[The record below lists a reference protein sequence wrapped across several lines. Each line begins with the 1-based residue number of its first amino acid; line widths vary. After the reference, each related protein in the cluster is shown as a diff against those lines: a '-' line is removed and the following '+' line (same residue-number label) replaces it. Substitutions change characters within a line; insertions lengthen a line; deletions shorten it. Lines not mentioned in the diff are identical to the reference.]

1 MTVARRW
8 RAPPHR
14 ARLLLGAL
22 PSDAPPRHGDFP
34 ARSGPERGPIRLG
47 RVLRPGSGHQP
58 RGQGPRG
65 WARDGEGRRHVP
77 GVPSRRVFRSD
88 ILKSM
93 APPRYIV
100 KSGDNLWDIA
110 HATLGHGAEWPRLW
124 RYNNRQDVIRVTKR
138 GIPNPDLIYPG
149 QILLLPI
156 VPGAPT
162 AGGTSPTPP
171 SRPPAPRAS
180 ARPIT
185 SPPSRTAPSSPT
197 GSGSLSRQLPSV
209 ESPIS
214 LKYRLDDIKFP
225 PIDTPAAL
233 IEMRMT
239 GDVLLMTQRR
249 YPAIYVTQR
258 REIEL
263 QVVQSAE
270 HALGSLVGDNRI
282 IYDEQNK
289 NVTLRSM
296 LVSQSHTPNVPSTAI
311 GVQMDSR
318 SLTPK
323 LRFEMRY
330 PKLEGSIGI
339 FHYAAVDVKTVIEVT
354 PKARPNRPG
363 PSAQPVRQPA
373 LQPRIDWG
381 RAAGVGLLVVG
392 SAIVV
397 GTLVEDFFTA
407 GAGIAD
413 DPVSFATAAASF
425 SRGMSL
431 LRGASAVLP
440 AAAASTIPISVRLM
454 PATAQ
459 LRTAGAR

>member
-1 MTVARRW
+1 M
-8 RAPPHR
+8 PP
-14 ARLLLGAL
+14 
-22 PSDAPPRHGDFP
+22 
-34 ARSGPERGPIRLG
+34 
-47 RVLRPGSGHQP
+47 
-58 RGQGPRG
+58 
-65 WARDGEGRRHVP
+65 
-77 GVPSRRVFRSD
+77 
-88 ILKSM
+88 
-93 APPRYIV
+93 PPRYIV
-100 KSGDNLWDIA
+100 KPGDNLWDISS
-110 HATLGHGAEWPRLW
+110 ATLGHGAEWPRLW
-124 RYNNRQDVIRVTKR
+124 RYNNRQDVIRMTKR

-162 AGGTSPTPP
+162 ASATGPTPP
-171 SRPPAPRAS
+171 SRPSPPRAS

-185 SPPSRTAPSSPT
+185 TPASRGPTSSSPT
-197 GSGSLSRQLPSV
+197 GSGSLSRQLPKV

-225 PIDTPAAL
+225 PIDTPTAL

-239 GDVLLMTQRR
+239 GDILFMTQKR
-249 YPAIYVTQR
+249 YPALYVTQR
-258 REIEL
+258 REVEV
-263 QVVQSAE
+263 QVVQAAE
-270 HALGSLVGDNRI
+270 HALGSLISDNRI
-282 IYDEQNK
+282 VYDEQNK

-296 LVSQSHTPNVPSTAI
+296 LVSQSRTPNVPSTAI

-323 LRFEMRY
+323 LRFEIRY
-330 PKLEGSIGI
+330 SKLEGSIGI
-339 FHYAAVDVKTVIEVT
+339 FHYAAVDVKTVIEIT
-354 PKARPNRPG
+354 PKATPNRPG

-373 LQPRIDWG
+373 LQPRINWG

-407 GAGIAD
+407 GAGVAD
-413 DPVSFATAAASF
+413 DPVSFAAAAASF

-431 LRGASAVLP
+431 LRGASVVLP
-440 AAAASTIPISVRLM
+440 AVAASTVPISVRLL